1 MVKHKLG
8 KQKKNLVA
16 YLVNKGLSAS
26 AVDLAEKPEQKFAL
40 AIQASNFQLAYQI
53 CNKIN
58 TV

>member
-26 AVDLAEKPEQKFAL
+26 AVDLAEKPKQKFAL